1 MSEDYGHFPFGYLYY
16 ESKSKYEYFV
26 QLFKKPQILD
36 LKPISVDM
44 RKYQISDRIISTDE

>member
-44 RKYQISDRIISTDE
+44 SKYQVADRIISTDE